1 MFNIKTCS
9 IIMLSIIIASSCE
22 RKEKET
28 AEGPAG
34 KGGNANIKIVSKH
47 HGKDIDN
54 TTVFIKYN
62 TSDAANQYDDSVVAV
77 HDLMGIPVATF
88 EGLKQ
93 GSYYLYGRG
102 WDTTISATVLGG
114 LPLTISEDKTYEISL
129 PVTEGD

>member
-9 IIMLSIIIASSCE
+9 IVMLSIIVTTGCK

-34 KGGNANIKIVSKH
+34 KGGNANIKVISKH
-47 HGKDIDN
+47 HGKDINN
-54 TTVFIKYN
+54 TMVFIKYN
-62 TSDAANQYDDSVVAV
+62 TSDAASQYDDSVVAV
-77 HDLMGIPVATF
+77 HDLAGKPIATF
-88 EGLKQ
+88 DGLKQ
-93 GSYYLYGRG
+93 GNYYLYGRG
-102 WDTTISATVLGG
+102 WDTTILATVVGG